1 MVKNTRGN
9 NTNLK
14 LIGGVLLAVS
24 LGLVLAGCGGGGD
37 NANTAPATNTAA
49 TNTSKTNANTNA
61 SEGSFSEAAMTWG
74 RVEEARAELDKV
86 VEENKLDEVHEAAF
100 KVRDAVK
107 ELPGQSTSLASDRR
121 EKLDSQVRQVER
133 LAGMLDEAGDSNNA
147 KSVHEHHKAMDEALD
162 AIMGLYP
169 AGVMPGR
176 ARAGEGMHGMDK
188 DKLGMGK
195 DKKMGGK
202 NMPRNKNDNTE
213 MKDMDDH

>member
-1 MVKNTRGN
+1 MAKDTRGN
-9 NTNLK
+9 NTTLK
-14 LIGGVLLAVS
+14 LTGGVLLAVS

-37 NANTAPATNTAA
+37 NANAVSATNTAA
-49 TNTSKTNANTNA
+49 TNTAKTNA
-61 SEGSFSEAAMTWG
+61 SEGSFREAAMTWG

-107 ELPGQSTSLASDRR
+107 ELPGQSMSLASDRR

-162 AIMGLYP
+162 AIYGLYP

-176 ARAGEGMHGMDK
+176 ARAGEGMHGKDK
-188 DKLGMGK
+188 DKPGMG
-195 DKKMGGK
+195 MEGERGGK
-202 NMPRNKNDNTE
+202 KMPRNKNDNTE